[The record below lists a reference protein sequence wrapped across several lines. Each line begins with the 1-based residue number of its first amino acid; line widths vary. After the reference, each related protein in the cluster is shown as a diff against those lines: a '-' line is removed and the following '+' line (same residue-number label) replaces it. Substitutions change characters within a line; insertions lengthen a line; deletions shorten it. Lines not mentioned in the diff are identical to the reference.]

1 MDNNNPLNT
10 FFDKIYCINL
20 DKRRDRWAQA
30 SSEFKKYNL
39 VVERISAIDGSRIN
53 MSGIKMNVL
62 KNIARAG
69 AVGCSLSHINVIKR
83 AKEKGYSKIL
93 ILEDDVVFEENFIE
107 RFTNEIKHLPE
118 NWDMFYLSGNNLK
131 SDCLTRVNNFFYKTT
146 FTFTTHSYAISSAIF
161 DEIIK
166 GASKLEEPIDEFY
179 RKHIQQNYNCY
190 IIRPHLSYQR
200 PGFSDIM
207 GGDRDYKNIRN

>member
-1 MDNNNPLNT
+1 MASNNPLNI

-39 VVERISAIDGSRIN
+39 VVERISAIDGSKIN
-53 MSGIKMNVL
+53 MSDIKMNVF
-62 KNIARAG
+62 KSIAMSG
-69 AVGCSLSHINVIKR
+69 AVGCSLSHINVIKH

-118 NWDMFYLSGNNLK
+118 DWDMFYLSGNNLR
-131 SDCLTRVNNFFYKTT
+131 SACLTRVNNFFYKTT
-146 FTFTTHSYAISSAIF
+146 FTFTTHSYAITSAIY
-161 DEIIK
+161 DEIID

-207 GGDRDYKNIRN
+207 KGDRDYKNIRK

>member
-1 MDNNNPLNT
+1 MVNNNPLNV

-20 DKRRDRWAQA
+20 DERRDRWAQA

-39 VVERISAIDGSRIN
+39 EVERISAIDGSQIDVSN
-53 MSGIKMNVL
+53 IKMNVL
-62 KNIARAG
+62 KGISIPGN
-69 AVGCSLSHINVIKR
+69 VGCVLSHVKAIKN

-93 ILEDDVVFEENFIE
+93 ILEDDIIFEENFIE

-118 NWDMFYLSGNNLK
+118 DWDMFYLSGNNLK
-131 SDCLTRVNNFFYKTT
+131 PDNLSKINEYFYKTT
-146 FTFTTHSYAISSAIF
+146 FTYTTHSYAITSAIY
-161 DEIIK
+161 DEIID
-166 GASKLEEPIDEFY
+166 GASKLKEPIDEFY

-190 IIRPHLSYQR
+190 VIRPHLSYQR

-207 GGDRDYKNIRN
+207 KGDRDYKNIRK